1 MTELQRSVIQAA
13 YKKGCFSSA
22 DWKTFRL
29 VSDQQ
34 MQKKNY
40 MNVNNDDLNSS
51 VCNAIQEAANQSIKK
66 IRAKRRLYLR
76 EQRNVIKHLRAEI
89 KLLRY

>member
-1 MTELQRSVIQAA
+1 
-13 YKKGCFSSA
+13 
-22 DWKTFRL
+22 
-29 VSDQQ
+29 
-34 MQKKNY
+34 

-66 IRAKRRLYLR
+66 IRAKRRLYPR
-76 EQRNVIKHLRAEI
+76 EQRNVIKQLRAEI

>member
-34 MQKKNY
+34 MQKK
-40 MNVNNDDLNSS
+40 
-51 VCNAIQEAANQSIKK
+51 
-66 IRAKRRLYLR
+66 LY
-76 EQRNVIKHLRAEI
+76 EC
-89 KLLRY
+89 

>member
-13 YKKGCFSSA
+13 YKKRCFSSA

-34 MQKKNY
+34 MQKIF

-51 VCNAIQEAANQSIKK
+51 VCNAIQEAANQSRKK
-66 IRAKRRLYLR
+66 IRAKRRLYPR
-76 EQRNVIKHLRAEI
+76 EQRNVIKQLRAEI